1 MRRKSIYLERLDR
14 YIRWNTKTTE
24 GSDILETRT
33 QIACMPKKRRY
44 ALHSK
49 HEKTGE
55 ALMYLIFR
63 TNSIKRDNDPWPVW
77 LSGRGLAFTRKGER
91 VEGSVPGQ

>member
-1 MRRKSIYLERLDR
+1 MEHENHRRVRHFRNEDTDCLHAK
-14 YIRWNTKTTE
+14 
-24 GSDILETRT
+24 
-33 QIACMPKKRRY
+33 KKRRY

-63 TNSIKRDNDPWPVW
+63 TRSIKRDNDPWPVL